1 MERLVKQVVTSKKS
15 KMSRK
20 LGLTGFFHS
29 LPFNSLPV
37 FFRGDVFFEGVFRFG
52 REHFEKQ
59 NCESEAMESENTL
72 NTLLQFH
79 LIPGKWK
86 NKAECQVSVCL
97 FLVDPIIT
105 NKLELDTW
113 LYFFQIKISGNNKTK
128 DKMPRFF

>member
-1 MERLVKQVVTSKKS
+1 MRLLQQEKVNDGTAGQAGRDKHKS

-20 LGLTGFFHS
+20 WGLTGFFHS

-37 FFRGDVFFEGVFRFG
+37 FFRGDVFFFRFG

-72 NTLLQFH
+72 NSLLQFH

-97 FLVDPIIT
+97 FLDPIIT

-113 LYFFQIKISGNNKTK
+113 L
-128 DKMPRFF
+128 

>member
-1 MERLVKQVVTSKKS
+1 MMERLVKQVVTSKKS

-37 FFRGDVFFEGVFRFG
+37 FFRGDVFFKGVFRFG

-79 LIPGKWK
+79 LIPESGKIK
-86 NKAECQVSVCL
+86 PSVK
-97 FLVDPIIT
+97 FQLVCSLLIQ
-105 NKLELDTW
+105 L
-113 LYFFQIKISGNNKTK
+113 
-128 DKMPRFF
+128 